1 MPKIIK
7 IGKSSDND
15 FVINNPTVS
24 RSHAMLTV
32 ADDNQHATLRDLG
45 STNGTY
51 VNGIRINTDTPINL
65 TSQLRFG
72 SETTTLSVILSRARP
87 RQPVRPLDP
96 NSRLVGRGDA
106 CQIRLP
112 YDDVSARHAIL
123 TKRPDGSI
131 YIEDCGSRNGT
142 FVNGERIMS
151 RVLNRGDRVTI
162 TRNHSLDWESVFPQV
177 AVQGHGGN
185 GKSSNTKTIV
195 AIAAAVIVVV
205 CLGIGGAYWFSHRTW
220 DRERI
225 YDTYN
230 TAVCWITA
238 QYGYKIFLD
247 EEDITSD
254 ICSILKITPS
264 DEVHV
269 NEQGSLESGP
279 TVIQGTAFFVSDDG
293 KLATNLHVVRPW
305 MYDNNGDAIENAVNK
320 IVAIL
325 ATQDPRLSRSKVEV
339 QGVMNAMY
347 IIPNGLP
354 ISEGN
359 AVKCD
364 EIKVYDDIN
373 KDVAIIQTESRTL
386 PSAVKHIVDVNNAD
400 LDESSIKEGKPVFA
414 IGFPYGD
421 QIALNSNQELKNQV
435 HGGAITQNRGDF
447 EFGHDIETASG
458 ASGSPVFNGR
468 GQLIGIHHAGMTG
481 LTGAQGFNMAIKAKY
496 IIDLLK

>member
-51 VNGIRINTDTPINL
+51 VNGIRINKDTPVDL
-65 TSQLRFG
+65 THQLRFG
-72 SETTTLSVILSRARP
+72 SETTNLSTILSKARH
-87 RQPVRPLDP
+87 REPVRALDP
-96 NSRLVGRGDA
+96 NSRLIGRSDA

-123 TKRPDGSI
+123 KKRPDGSI

-151 RVLNRGDRVTI
+151 RVLNRGDKVTI
-162 TRNHSLDWESVFPQV
+162 TRNYPLDWESVFPQV
-177 AVQGHGGN
+177 AVPVRGGGTTN
-185 GKSSNTKTIV
+185 NTKTIV
-195 AIAAAVIVVV
+195 SIVAAVIVVV
-205 CLGIGGAYWFSHRTW
+205 CLGIGGVYWFSHRSW

-230 TAVCWITA
+230 TAVCWITS
-238 QYGYKIFLD
+238 QYGYKILLD
-247 EEDITSD
+247 DEDVTSD
-254 ICSILKITPS
+254 ICSILKIEPS
-264 DEVHV
+264 EEVHV
-269 NEQGSLESGP
+269 NAQGSLAPGP
-279 TVIQGTAFFVSDDG
+279 TSIQGTAFFVSKDG

-305 MYDNNGDAIENAVNK
+305 MYDNNGEAIETAVNK

-325 ATQDPRLSRSKVEV
+325 ATQNPMLSRSKVEV
-339 QGVMNAMY
+339 QGVMDAIY

-373 KDVAIIQTESRTL
+373 KDVAIVQTESRTL
-386 PSAVKHIVDVNNAD
+386 PAAVKNIVDVNNAD
-400 LDESSIKEGKPVFA
+400 LAESSIKEGKPVYA

-421 QIALNSNQELKNQV
+421 MIALNSNQELKNQV

-458 ASGSPVFNGR
+458 ASGSPVFNDR